1 MNKNIYVTIY
11 NSFIFCSVVL
21 LIVSLFVPNTA
32 KLQLNIAGYSILGV
46 AILLMASIM
55 IGNIYT
61 KLSRASN
68 MEVLSALI
76 GVSGP
81 IVILAPIV
89 YIVVLLVKYN
99 SVIKEGN
106 VGSGY
111 YTFSFIS
118 TLLMLIQ
125 LYILVN
131 SSSNGVENISKISNA
146 TLNLVA
152 LINIICIVTI
162 QTILESFTTDG

>member
-21 LIVSLFVPNTA
+21 LIVSLFVPNTT
-32 KLQLNIAGYSILGV
+32 KLQLNLAGYLILGV
-46 AILLMASIM
+46 AILLMTSIM
-55 IGNIYT
+55 IGNIYI
-61 KLSRASN
+61 KLSNASN
-68 MEVLSALI
+68 MELFTTLL

-89 YIVVLLVKYN
+89 YIVVLLIKYK

-118 TLLMLIQ
+118 TLLILIQ

-131 SSSNGVENISKISNA
+131 SSGNGVENISKISNA

>member
-21 LIVSLFVPNTA
+21 FIVSMFVSNTT
-32 KLQLNIAGYSILGV
+32 KLQLNIAGYSILGL
-46 AILLMASIM
+46 AILLMTSIM
-55 IGNIYT
+55 IGNIYK
-61 KLSRASN
+61 KLSLASN
-68 MEVLSALI
+68 MEVMTTLI

-89 YIVVLLVKYN
+89 YIVVLLVKYS

-106 VGSGY
+106 VGNGY
-111 YTFSFIS
+111 YTFTFIS
-118 TLLMLIQ
+118 TLLMLLQ

-131 SSSNGVENISKISNA
+131 SSGNGVENISKISNA

-162 QTILESFTTDG
+162 HTILESFTTDG